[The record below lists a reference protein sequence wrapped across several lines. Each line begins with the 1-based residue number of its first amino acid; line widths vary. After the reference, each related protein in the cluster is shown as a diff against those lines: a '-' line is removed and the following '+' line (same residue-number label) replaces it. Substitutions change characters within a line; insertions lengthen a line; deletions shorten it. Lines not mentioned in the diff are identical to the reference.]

1 MARRSELLPAPASA
15 LAQPQHA
22 RVSAALGPATLE
34 VEARVSAAA
43 LLAIGGMVG
52 MMLLGSAAIVWTA
65 RRAVAHRGARA

>member
-1 MARRSELLPAPASA
+1 MARPSDHGSDANSA
-15 LAQPQHA
+15 LAEPQHA

-52 MMLLGSAAIVWTA
+52 MILLGSAAIVWTA
-65 RRAVAHRGARA
+65 RRAVARNGAEA